1 MVFLKNGSLHSLL
14 FACVVNSS
22 SEVLYVAVCL
32 PLSCTPPV
40 GRKNVARTRCTVRS
54 TFCAAV
60 FKDQ

>member
-1 MVFLKNGSLHSLL
+1 MFMKTGSLHTLL
-14 FACVVNSS
+14 FACVVNNS
-22 SEVLYVAVCL
+22 SEVLYVAMCL

-40 GRKNVARTRCTVRS
+40 GRKNVARTRSTVRS